1 MKLQFS
7 DEFTLEYEEKTLSG
21 SFLELTRKQIKAFNK
36 KYKDNEDVDSDAL
49 FKERLELSIVGD
61 YKAEIM
67 AIGEEFNYKIIF
79 ETIIKD
85 IVDKKAGN

>member
-49 FKERLELSIVGD
+49 FKVRLELSIVGD